1 MILPYERPNNNE
13 IYTTIITD
21 EQNPIRLR
29 FRYRVE
35 AEKHQQEFYTGLEQH
50 NEYINSEIRFD
61 DKESEKYDYELIYW
75 R

>member
-1 MILPYERPNNNE
+1 MILPNERPSNEE

-29 FRYRVE
+29 FRHRIE
-35 AEKHQQEFYTGLEQH
+35 AEYHQREFYTGLEQH

-61 DKESEKYDYELIYW
+61 DKPSEKYDYELIYW